1 MNKFLRKIILNNKE
15 NRMLYIFI
23 SNFLYI
29 KIVDNKN

>member
-15 NRMLYIFI
+15 NHMLYIFI